1 WLPVCPIVRG
11 GPTVT
16 ESLLPEELSTLIH
29 KVFKPRATERS
40 IAFLIDLPDA
50 VVADSEPWAQRRRM
64 VAQWVAGLHKLESF
78 PLEVHCVLYRN
89 AHSNNGD
96 LPEKAWYVSPD
107 LEVDA
112 LAPNAES
119 LANHPAVSFEQIF
132 RSHPLLV
139 APTEF
144 SATAPLKIAARTFP
158 FRAATMPG
166 FSPSMIPALR
176 LDYEEIN
183 RRVLLLK
190 SLLDEAVSAT
200 CRFLVDQSTERLL
213 RLDLRHRTA
222 HASGG
227 VFPDPGVAGN
237 LPSGESY
244 IVPYEGERK
253 ADPSQSEGL
262 LPVELDGDIVTYRI
276 SHNRAVEVID
286 AEQSEQ
292 GRREA
297 KRIAEEPA
305 YANIAELGLGV
316 LDAFG
321 VEPSGEILLDEK
333 LGLHIAFGR
342 SDHFGGIVGPK
353 QFSGPDAV
361 VHIDRVYIPRIQP
374 RVKVLE
380 VQLIRENMPPLR
392 IMKDGAYT
400 IDFS

>member
-1 WLPVCPIVRG
+1 
-11 GPTVT
+11 
-16 ESLLPEELSTLIH
+16 
-29 KVFKPRATERS
+29 
-40 IAFLIDLPDA
+40 
-50 VVADSEPWAQRRRM
+50 M
-64 VAQWVAGLHKLESF
+64 
-78 PLEVHCVLYRN
+78 
-89 AHSNNGD
+89 
-96 LPEKAWYVSPD
+96 
-107 LEVDA
+107 
-112 LAPNAES
+112 
-119 LANHPAVSFEQIF
+119 
-132 RSHPLLV
+132 
-139 APTEF
+139 
-144 SATAPLKIAARTFP
+144 
-158 FRAATMPG
+158 
-166 FSPSMIPALR
+166 
-176 LDYEEIN
+176 
-183 RRVLLLK
+183 
-190 SLLDEAVSAT
+190 
-200 CRFLVDQSTERLL
+200 
-213 RLDLRHRTA
+213 
-222 HASGG
+222 
-227 VFPDPGVAGN
+227 
-237 LPSGESY
+237 
-244 IVPYEGERK
+244 
-253 ADPSQSEGL
+253 